1 MTPPRLEVRDL
12 GVTLS
17 GKPIVTG
24 VGFSVPAGTLTA
36 IVGPNGSG
44 KSTVMRA
51 VTGELAH
58 SGAVRIN
65 GATLSSLSPAA
76 LAALRGVL
84 PQHTSLSFPL
94 SVMEVVR
101 LGLLPPFGPGNDRD
115 ARVRAA
121 LQRVDLA
128 GFEGRA
134 YHSLSGG
141 EQQRVQL
148 ARVLCQVWEPC
159 SAGTARWL
167 FLDEPVSSLDIRHQ
181 ILIMRIA
188 ADFAARGGGVVAVM
202 HDLNLT
208 AMFAGR
214 LLVMKSGRLLADGA
228 PEAVLRDDLI
238 SEAFDHPLR
247 VGALPARG
255 TPFVLPQAAQAAQAA
270 QGATRETSL
279 V

>member
-1 MTPPRLEVRDL
+1 MPETVETTEDRSRLEVRDL
-12 GVTLS
+12 AVTLS
-17 GKPIVTG
+17 GTRIVSG

-51 VTGELAH
+51 VTGEVAH
-58 SGAVRIN
+58 AGLVRIN
-65 GATLSSLSPAA
+65 GAPLSALTPAE

-101 LGLLPPFGPGNDRD
+101 LGLLSPAGSGPGRD
-115 ARVRAA
+115 ARVHAA
-121 LQRVDLA
+121 LRRVDLA

-134 YHSLSGG
+134 YQSLSGG

-148 ARVLCQVWEPC
+148 ARVLCQVWEPSC
-159 SAGTARWL
+159 EGTARWL

-208 AMFAGR
+208 AMFADR
-214 LLVMKSGRLLADGA
+214 LLVMKSGRLLADG
-228 PEAVLRDDLI
+228 PPDAVLRDELI

-255 TPFVLPQAAQAAQAA
+255 MPFVLPQA
-270 QGATRETSL
+270 TREAPP